1 MKTVLTNEKENE
13 NENEKM
19 KENITELNELENDP
33 SLHVFSKGI
42 YTCLPIIYSLSQPV
56 PSPFLFINY
65 QLQYNRH
72 FNIGTDFTLTIY
84 NTLNNNISSIWDS
97 KITNYPSIPYS
108 SLIYTKF
115 NQSFN
120 YTLTPFDI
128 HVSFDEIINDL
139 SINDYFNTFQYLF
152 QYHTCWYFYINK
164 EQNSVGILCHVLE
177 ALKTRT
183 PFYCLHSG
191 FLKIKDLIKMIE
203 FFDENCSFIEL
214 NN

>member
-1 MKTVLTNEKENE
+1 MDPSFIQKENE
-13 NENEKM
+13 YKNEE
-19 KENITELNELENDP
+19 EELLKDR
-33 SLHVFSKGI
+33 SVYVFSKGI
-42 YTCLPIIYSLSQPV
+42 YACLPFIYSLLQPL
-56 PSPFLFINY
+56 PSPFLIINY

-72 FNIGTDFTLTIY
+72 YNIGTDFTLTIY

-97 KITNYPSIPYS
+97 KITNYPSLHYS
-108 SLIYTKF
+108 SLVHTKF

-128 HVSFDEIINDL
+128 NISFDEILNDL

-164 EQNSVGILCHVLE
+164 EQNSVGILCHLSE

-203 FFDENCSFIEL
+203 FFDEQNSFIEL